1 MIIFFIFFFIMR
13 VTSKNHHQ
21 INRDEKYVTF
31 SDVTT
36 ISSYGCRIQTKN
48 LSIKVELC
56 SGEFNSK
63 FRQRADYTIKS

>member
-1 MIIFFIFFFIMR
+1 MFIIFIVFFIIR
-13 VTSKNHHQ
+13 ITSKKHHQ
-21 INRDEKYVTF
+21 INRNENYVRF